1 MNIEKIL
8 KKERLTRALTGFT
21 PHEFNELLPTFE
33 QVWNRS
39 KMETYLEN
47 PKRKRKPGGGCKGFL
62 PTIVEKFFFI
72 LFYYKCYPT
81 YDVLSLFYDC
91 NRANAYRRQETLS
104 LILELTLGKKLL
116 LPKRQ
121 IKSIDE
127 FFQAFPEVKEVFIDG
142 TERPIQ
148 RPKNG
153 KKQKDNYSGKK
164 KRHTRKN
171 LIITDKKKRIGFLS
185 KTEGGSKHDFN
196 ILKEQALPDHIPKKI
211 KKHLDR
217 GFQGFAKQYPGHCL
231 SIPQRKPR
239 TKELSPSIKKQN
251 KRKSG
256 LRIIIEH
263 AIWGI
268 KRFRITSDVF
278 RNRKQNFDDRAI
290 LIPCGLWNYHLS
302 MK

>member
-21 PHEFNELLPTFE
+21 PSEFINLLPIFE
-33 QVWNRS
+33 QVWYQA
-39 KMETYLEN
+39 KMDAYLKN
-47 PKRKRKPGGGCKGFL
+47 PKRKRQPGGGSKGFL
-62 PTIVEKFFFI
+62 PTIEEKFFFI

-91 NRANAYRRQETLS
+91 NRANGYRRKEALVS
-104 LILELTLGKKLL
+104 ILEATLGRKLV

-121 IKSIDE
+121 IQSIEE
-127 FFQAFPEVKEVFIDG
+127 FLTTFPEVKEVFIDG

-148 RPKNG
+148 RPKDS

-217 GFQGFAKQYPGHCL
+217 GFQGFEKQYPGHYL
-231 SIPQRKPR
+231 SMPQRKPR

-256 LRIIIEH
+256 LRIIVEH
-263 AIWGI
+263 AVWGI
-268 KRFRITSDVF
+268 KRFRIIADVF
-278 RNRKQNFDDRAI
+278 RNKKKNADDQAI
-290 LIPCGLWNYHLS
+290 FIACGLWNYHLAS
-302 MK
+302 K